1 MAFYAAAAAIAAHG
15 ASALVGTVSS
25 NAAAAPLTAAY
36 SATIVHIAVAANRAT
51 VVATASDASRAAV
64 GAAEVATCPAVVQ
77 SEVCTARSAE
87 VCTVAVVVAVRAV
100 QVPGMSATVCDV
112 EVRASEV
119 EVVAVRIA
127 GIDAEV
133 PITCAPVQ
141 WAVEVAGCDVCL
153 PLCVEQNVAQVAVAA
168 LPVVA
173 IDIVVARHTH
183 QVVEVDLVGGLILFV
198 GEVQLVSHFI
208 GQEQCLVASLFVTH
222 CLARCCYRQH
232 C

>member
-1 MAFYAAAAAIAAHG
+1 MTAYRSTMMAME
-15 ASALVGTVSS
+15 
-25 NAAAAPLTAAY
+25 
-36 SATIVHIAVAANRAT
+36 VAA
-51 VVATASDASRAAV
+51 V
-64 GAAEVATCPAVVQ
+64 PAVVH
-77 SEVCTARSAE
+77 AE
-87 VCTVAVVVAVRAV
+87 VDASCCRTEVVTVVIVVSVRAV
-100 QVPGMSATVCDV
+100 KMPGVCTTIGSI
-112 EVRASEV
+112 ECRTSEV
-119 EVVAVRIA
+119 EVVTVRIA

>member
-1 MAFYAAAAAIAAHG
+1 MTAYRSTMMAME
-15 ASALVGTVSS
+15 
-25 NAAAAPLTAAY
+25 
-36 SATIVHIAVAANRAT
+36 VAA
-51 VVATASDASRAAV
+51 V
-64 GAAEVATCPAVVQ
+64 PAVVH
-77 SEVCTARSAE
+77 AE
-87 VCTVAVVVAVRAV
+87 VGASCCWTEVVTVVIVVSVRAV
-100 QVPGMSATVCDV
+100 KMPGVCTTIGSI
-112 EVRASEV
+112 ECRTSEV

-141 WAVEVAGCDVCL
+141 WAVEVVGCDVCL

-183 QVVEVDLVGGLILFV
+183 QVVEVDFVGGLILFV